1 MKVIAINGSPR
12 KEGNTYQAIRM
23 VAAELEAQGIEV
35 EVLHVGGEQV
45 KSCIACGACQ
55 RNKDEKCALAGDSLN
70 EWLQLMKKADGLLL
84 GSPVHYSNVSAV
96 MKAFLDRAFYVSG
109 ANGNL
114 FRHKVGAA
122 LAAVRRSGGM
132 PAFQQLNN
140 YLLYSEMFLPTANY
154 WNVIHGAVPG
164 ESAQD
169 AEGTQIMRLLGR
181 NMAWLLKAVET
192 GKAALPAPEAE
203 KKVRMNFVR

>member
-12 KEGNTYQAIRM
+12 KEGNTHRAIRM
-23 VAAELEAQGIEV
+23 VAAELEAAGIGV
-35 EVLHVGGEQV
+35 EELHVGGEQV
-45 KSCIACGACQ
+45 KACIACGACA
-55 RNKDEKCALAGDSLN
+55 RNKDEKCALGGDSLN
-70 EWLQLMKKADGLLL
+70 EWLQRMKEADGILL
-84 GSPVHYSNVSAV
+84 GSPVHYANISAV

-114 FRHKVGAA
+114 LRHKVGAA

-140 YLLYSEMFLPTANY
+140 YLLYAEMFIPTANY

-164 ESAQD
+164 EASQD
-169 AEGTQIMRLLGR
+169 AEGAQIMRVLGK
-181 NMAWLLKAVET
+181 NMAWLLSALAA

-203 KKVRMNFVR
+203 QKIRMNFVR